1 MPGAVEAGFRRIATA
16 RFEPFVGAADR
27 GNPRQRP
34 QSEAMT
40 TGGTDQTI
48 GRRLRVVWLVLTRSI
63 SEFLR
68 DRGPDLAGAL
78 TYYGVLSL
86 FPAILVV
93 ISLLGVFGQGARTV
107 DAVME
112 MLSDV
117 APAEILDPIRGPVES
132 LVTTPTAGMA
142 LVVGTSVALWSS
154 SRYVW
159 ALGRAMNRVFD
170 VEEGRP
176 LWRVLPAGLG
186 LTAVLIVLVA
196 FGGLALVFTG
206 PVAATVGGWI
216 GLGRTAVAVWEVA
229 MWPGALLAA
238 IIALAMLY
246 RFAPNISGRR
256 FHWVSLGAAAA
267 LAIIGVA
274 TAGFS
279 FFVVNFSNFN
289 EVYGSLAGVIVF
301 LLWLWLVNIAVV
313 YGARLDA
320 EVLRVRQL
328 RAGIPAAESIRVTP
342 RDTRALV
349 ARERRRAR
357 MLEEYRGML
366 REPAGAQG
374 DVEAGPTP
382 DRDATTD
389 CEPQTGPGRGIGVDG
404 SQR

>member
-1 MPGAVEAGFRRIATA
+1 
-16 RFEPFVGAADR
+16 
-27 GNPRQRP
+27 
-34 QSEAMT
+34 MT
-40 TGGTDQTI
+40 TGGAGETI
-48 GRRLRVVWLVLTRSI
+48 RRRLRVVWLVLTRSI

-68 DRGPDLAGAL
+68 DRGPDLAGSL

-86 FPAILVV
+86 FPALLVA
-93 ISLLGVFGQGARTV
+93 ISLLGVFGQGSRTV
-107 DAVME
+107 DAVMG
-112 MLSDV
+112 MLSDI
-117 APAEILDPIRGPVES
+117 APEEILDPIRGPVES
-132 LVTTPTAGMA
+132 LVTTPAAGIA
-142 LVVGTSVALWSS
+142 LIVGTAFALWSS

-159 ALGRAMNRVFD
+159 ALGRAMNRVFG

-216 GLGRTAVAVWEVA
+216 GLGRTAVAVWEIV
-229 MWPGALLAA
+229 MWPAA
-238 IIALAMLY
+238 VLTAIVALAMLY

-256 FHWVSLGAAAA
+256 FSWVSLGAAAA
-267 LAIIGVA
+267 LVIIGVA

-289 EVYGSLAGVIVF
+289 EIYGSLAGVIVF

-328 RAGIPAAESIRVTP
+328 RAGIPAAETVRVTP
-342 RDTRALV
+342 RDTRALD
-349 ARERRRAR
+349 ARERRRAK
-357 MLEEYRGML
+357 MLDEYRGML
-366 REPAGAQG
+366 REPA
-374 DVEAGPTP
+374 DP
-382 DRDATTD
+382 DL
-389 CEPQTGPGRGIGVDG
+389 EVKE
-404 SQR
+404 